1 MARGRLA
8 VALGALQLVGCAYT
22 FRTGLPVHLTRVRV
36 PVIRNGTMLR
46 GLEAGLTAAII
57 EAVGADGRLRV
68 VGADADCRLD
78 VRLVEYRR
86 DTLRE
91 DRLDDAVESQV
102 VLAAEVTFTD
112 LAHGRKLLDR
122 RRVTN
127 RSTDRAS
134 GWYSL
139 RRGEFEGLGRREA
152 VRDLARN
159 IVRSVTEIWLDE

>member
-1 MARGRLA
+1 MPMRRLGL
-8 VALGALQLVGCAYT
+8 VIGALQLAGCAYS
-22 FRTGLPVHLTRVRV
+22 FSPGLPAHLKTVRV
-36 PVIRNGTMLR
+36 PVVRNETTLR
-46 GLEAGLTAAII
+46 GLESDLTSAII
-57 EAVGADGRLRV
+57 AALGTDGRLRV
-68 VGADADCRLD
+68 ARARADSRLD
-78 VRLVEYRR
+78 VRLVENRR
-86 DTLRE
+86 DALRE